1 MKKLILL
8 IPIVALLAACN
19 TKSLAPN
26 KQFAVTYPETRKDS
40 TVDDYFG
47 TKVSDPYRWLENDT
61 SAETHQW
68 VLAQNKVT
76 YNYLDSIPYRNKLK
90 ERLTELSN
98 YPRQTAPGH
107 VGEYYFYNSNDG
119 LQNQSVLMYKKGME
133 GTPTVFIDPNALSA
147 NGTANVALLGA
158 SNDKQYMAYSIAHAG
173 SDWQDIFVRK
183 LDGNVLMNDTLSWTK
198 FSGAAWIGNGFYYS
212 AYAKPKAGEELSG
225 LSEYQKVY
233 WHELGTTQSKDKIEY
248 EDKTKALQYY
258 GAQTTEDERYLFITI
273 SQGTDGNALLYKDLK
288 AGDKT
293 FKTLFEGFAHN
304 YNVLDDEGDNLIVM
318 TNDGADNYRVVS
330 VDPKNPAKEN
340 WKDLIPEQK
349 ELLENVTMAGGKMVA
364 FYLKDVTHHVYQYT
378 RDGKMEHEIQ
388 LPGLGV
394 VSGFSGEKNDKDV
407 YYSFESFAVA
417 SDIYKYDITT
427 GSSTLYKKSEV
438 KFNSDDYETK
448 QIFYTSKDGTK
459 VPMFLTYKKGMKL
472 DGTNPTLLYGY
483 GGFSI
488 PVKPSFNPRRMALL
502 ENGFIYAVANIRGGL
517 EYGEQWHKGGQLLNK
532 QNVFDDF
539 IAAAEYLITEKYTD
553 TSKLAIQGRS
563 NGGLLVGACMTQRP
577 ELFRVALP
585 GVGVQDMLR
594 YHKFTVGW
602 GWAVEYGS
610 SDDSINF
617 KNLYSFSPLH
627 NVHAGTNYPCT
638 FITTADHDD
647 RVVPAHSFKFAA
659 TLQTAQAGENP
670 ILIRI
675 DTDAGHGGGKP
686 LSKQIDEDADWM
698 SFTMWNLGVKDLVT
712 APK

>member
-1 MKKLILL
+1 MKKIIWLLPLALI
-8 IPIVALLAACN
+8 AACTN
-19 TKSLAPN
+19 KTIAPN
-26 KQFAVTYPETRKDS
+26 KQFAVQYPETRKDS
-40 TVDDYFG
+40 TVDNYFG
-47 TKVSDPYRWLENDT
+47 TQVADPYRWLENDT
-61 SAETHQW
+61 SAETHNW
-68 VLAQNKVT
+68 VLAENKVT
-76 YNYLDSIPYRNKLK
+76 YNYLDSIPYRSKLK
-90 ERLTELSN
+90 DRLTELSN
-98 YPRQTAPGH
+98 YPRQTAPGK
-107 VGEYYFYNSNDG
+107 VGDYYFYNNNDG
-119 LQNQSVLMYKKGME
+119 LQNQSVLMYKKGID
-133 GTPTVFIDPNALSA
+133 GTPMVFLDPNAMNA
-147 NGTANVALLGA
+147 KGTSNISLLGA
-158 SNDKQYMAYSIAHAG
+158 SNDKQYMAYSVAQAG
-173 SDWQDIFVRK
+173 SDWQNIYVKK
-183 LDGNVLMNDTLSWTK
+183 LDGNVQLNDTLAWTK
-198 FSGAAWIGNGFYYS
+198 FSGAAWVGDGFYYS

-225 LSEYQKVY
+225 LSQFQKVY
-233 WHELGTTQSKDKIEY
+233 WHKLGTPQSKDVIEY
-248 EDKTKALQYY
+248 EDKANALRYY
-258 GAQTTEDERYLFITI
+258 GAQTTEDERYIFINI
-273 SQGTDGNALLYKDLK
+273 STGTDGSEILYKDLK

-293 FKTLFEGFAHN
+293 YKTLFPGFKYN

-330 VDPKNPAKEN
+330 VDPKNPSPDKWVN
-340 WKDLIPEQK
+340 LIPERK
-349 ELLENVTMAGGKMVA
+349 ELLESVSMAGGKMFA
-364 FYLKDVTHHVYQYT
+364 FYLQDVTHHVYQYT
-378 RDGKMEHEIQ
+378 RDGKMEHEVK

-394 VSGFSGEKNDKDV
+394 VSGFAGEKNDVDV
-407 YYSFESFAVA
+407 YYSFESFAIA
-417 SDIYKYDITT
+417 SDIYKYDI
-427 GSSTLYKKSEV
+427 GSGNSTMYKKSEV

-448 QIFYTSKDGTK
+448 QVFYPSKDGTK
-459 VPMFLTYKKGMKL
+459 IPMFLTYKKGMKL

-488 PVKPSFNPRRMALL
+488 PVKPSFNPRRVALL

-517 EYGEQWHKGGQLLNK
+517 EYGETWHKAGMLLNK

-539 IAAAEYLITEKYTD
+539 ISAAEYLIKEKYTD
-553 TSKLAIQGRS
+553 TSKLAIMGRS

-594 YHKFTVGW
+594 FHKFTVGW
-602 GWAVEYGS
+602 GWVTEYGS

-659 TLQTAQAGENP
+659 TLQTAQQGENP

-698 SFTMWNLGVKDLVT
+698 SFTMWNLGIQNLVNS
-712 APK
+712 K